1 MKNALKVLADYITSV
16 KGENTYARIELSLYN
31 DGSGMLDLVESSP
44 KGIKNSLLDTDGDY
58 CWETFPL
65 YNFDKDEY

>member
-16 KGENTYARIELSLYN
+16 KGENTYARIELYN